1 MVKLVEIED
10 QSDYEMDSQYTTDDE
25 SVATIDEKDE
35 HGEEEDGIESDFEDD
50 EDVFDES
57 LLERLAALK
66 DIVPASQRNAVASAV
81 GTVAKWSGIGA
92 SIAGKLAWV
101 FTTSALLVVFPLALE
116 SDREKMM
123 MEQWGGANGGG
134 PEQAP
139 GMVGGPPPGQM
150 MPAPGIAPDQ
160 APGLA

>member
-10 QSDYEMDSQYTTDDE
+10 QSDYETDSQYTTDDE

-35 HGEEEDGIESDFEDD
+35 HSEEEDGIESDFEDD

-81 GTVAKWSGIGA
+81 GTVA
-92 SIAGKLAWV
+92 
-101 FTTSALLVVFPLALE
+101 
-116 SDREKMM
+116 
-123 MEQWGGANGGG
+123 
-134 PEQAP
+134 
-139 GMVGGPPPGQM
+139 
-150 MPAPGIAPDQ
+150 
-160 APGLA
+160 